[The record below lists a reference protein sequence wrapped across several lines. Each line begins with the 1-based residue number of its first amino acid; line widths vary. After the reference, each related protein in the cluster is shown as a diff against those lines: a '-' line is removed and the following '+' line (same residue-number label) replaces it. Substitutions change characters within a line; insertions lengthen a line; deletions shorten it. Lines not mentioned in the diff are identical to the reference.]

1 MKFQLAGIAAASLFA
16 MGSAF
21 AGPIYTYSVS
31 NPGQQ
36 SAAGTIDYLAVIYDE
51 EREHLDFT
59 LELTRSTTLADAG
72 WFVLSP
78 GPDPKNSAT
87 ELAIFY
93 LDFAGGDIYTYRYNG
108 IPGQRSTGSA
118 SYLDHSAFIG
128 SYQDVLSVDTT
139 ADGLAVS
146 FNDLD
151 ISSIAPGT
159 FGPDWTGATF
169 GEMFGGWFHFAAL
182 DAFAITDGKITTF
195 SPSLQT
201 WLDVAD
207 QQTEVPEPVGLG
219 LAALAGVGALV
230 LYRQRR
236 RNTTA

>member
-1 MKFQLAGIAAASLFA
+1 LSATEVVNSYFSCIFDIETMGPVRREVDMKFQLAGIAAASLFA

-31 NPGQQ
+31 N
-36 SAAGTIDYLAVIYDE
+36 
-51 EREHLDFT
+51 
-59 LELTRSTTLADAG
+59 
-72 WFVLSP
+72 
-78 GPDPKNSAT
+78 
-87 ELAIFY
+87 
-93 LDFAGGDIYTYRYNG
+93 
-108 IPGQRSTGSA
+108 PGQRSTGSA

-182 DAFAITDGKITTF
+182 DAFAITDGKIMTF